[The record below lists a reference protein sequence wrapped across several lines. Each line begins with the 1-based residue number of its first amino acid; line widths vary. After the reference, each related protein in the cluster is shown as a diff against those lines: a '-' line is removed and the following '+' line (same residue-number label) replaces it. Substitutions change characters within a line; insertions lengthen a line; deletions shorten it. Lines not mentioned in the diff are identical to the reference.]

1 MGIHVVAVNP
11 YPFRMFSTTMTRI
24 NAGVPPSELTTKHL
38 VAEHREI
45 KRIPNVIRSGRFSM
59 RGQPPQ
65 FTLGKGHVKF
75 FYDKLLY
82 LKNRYAEILG
92 ECRSRGFHMTD
103 YSSAF
108 EGLPDANMG
117 DYSPSDHDATIIR
130 ERIALRLGTTHAR
143 TK

>member
-1 MGIHVVAVNP
+1 
-11 YPFRMFSTTMTRI
+11 MTRI
-24 NAGVPPSELTTKHL
+24 NAGVPPSELTSKHL

-65 FTLGKGHVKF
+65 FTLGTGHVKF

-82 LKNRYAEILG
+82 LKNRYAEILK
-92 ECRSRGFHMTD
+92 ECHARGFHMTD

-108 EGLPDANMG
+108 DGLPDSHMG
-117 DYSPSDHDATIIR
+117 DYLPSEHDASIIR
-130 ERIALRLGTTHAR
+130 ERIDLRLGTN
-143 TK
+143 